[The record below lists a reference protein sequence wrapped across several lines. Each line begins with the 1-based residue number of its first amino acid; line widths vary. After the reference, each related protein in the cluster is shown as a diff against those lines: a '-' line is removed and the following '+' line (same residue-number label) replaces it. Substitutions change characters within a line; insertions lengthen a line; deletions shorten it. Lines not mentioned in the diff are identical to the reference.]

1 MSQIVPSPELR
12 PALILPAPLAPGTT
26 ILSGA
31 ETKFRVAIAGSR
43 LVTVRGL
50 ASVGGSLDF
59 YFVHPNDN
67 TRYTVS
73 NPTPVT
79 MVDATEFSTT
89 ITCNGEAVLEIA
101 FTPSGDSTVGFFH
114 VYQL

>member
-1 MSQIVPSPELR
+1 MSAIVPSPELR
-12 PALILPAPLAPGTT
+12 PAQILPAPLAPGTA

-31 ETKFRVAIAGSR
+31 ETVFRVPIAGSR

-50 ASVGGSLDF
+50 ASIGGALDF
-59 YFVHPNDN
+59 YFVRPNGV

-73 NPTPVT
+73 NPTAV
-79 MVDATEFSTT
+79 VVADATEFATT
-89 ITCNGEAVLEIA
+89 ITCNGEATLEIA
-101 FTPSGDSTVGFFH
+101 FTPTADSTISWFD